1 MSGKRKDTIYNHANR
16 ILNIIEGSLFY
27 NHDFEYDGDDYQ
39 DVGIS
44 YDEYKDENLI
54 WERIRNLIGYY
65 CRGHVGYTI
74 R

>member
-1 MSGKRKDTIYNHANR
+1 MSSKREDTIYNHRKR

-44 YDEYKDENLI
+44 YDEYEDENII
-54 WERIRNLIGYY
+54 WKLSMFFWPKNMAH
-65 CRGHVGYTI
+65 GH
-74 R
+74 